1 MAWHDLTRHRAWG
14 EENGRRMSKIAEL
27 QGRLARAAGDTA
39 GDGGTDGDD
48 EEDEDE
54 EEEEEEEE
62 EDDDDDERAGSGGS
76 GESAL
81 TVKDAIPS
89 CVVTFNASFSAEI

>member
-1 MAWHDLTRHRAWG
+1 
-14 EENGRRMSKIAEL
+14 MSKIAEL

-48 EEDEDE
+48 DEDEDE

-62 EDDDDDERAGSGGS
+62 DDDDERAGSGGS

-89 CVVTFNASFSAEI
+89 RVVTFNASFSAEIGCFHLSACCKNTYGL